1 MATRHAVEVRKMER
15 LYKQLIA
22 FAEGEFDR
30 GKFRSQ
36 HRVLDVAL
44 DVQDRLNELDA
55 IAFEPIDVLA
65 AERHWPQKG

>member
-15 LYKQLIA
+15 LYEQLIA

-55 IAFEPIDVLA
+55 IALA
-65 AERHWPQKG
+65 AERSWPQKG